1 MINETN
7 PAAIFA
13 PDAATVARSL
23 LACANP
29 SMMKCRYCHK
39 TFGMGCAEALKTE
52 AAHMLEEMAAKAA
65 ERSQA

>member
-7 PAAIFA
+7 QTAIFT

-52 AAHMLEEMAAKAA
+52 AAHMLEEMAAAEVDDEKA
-65 ERSQA
+65 

>member
-1 MINETN
+1 MNNDTN
-7 PAAIFA
+7 QAATFA
-13 PDAATVARSL
+13 PDAATLVRSL

-52 AAHMLEEMAAKAA
+52 AAHMLEEMAAKTA